1 MPTYVYRCRAC
12 GVTFE
17 CRQSMT
23 DEPLSECPECG
34 GEVRRVI
41 QPVPILFKG
50 PGFYV
55 TDSKG
60 ANPTARVP
68 SNGDTP
74 QDKGQDKSEAGGG
87 ASTERSTEKT

>member
-1 MPTYVYRCRAC
+1 MK
-12 GVTFE
+12 
-17 CRQSMT
+17 
-23 DEPLSECPECG
+23 DEPLSDCPECD

-60 ANPTARVP
+60 SNPTARIP
-68 SNGDTP
+68 SNGESSEDAGSDHAKEASSTP
-74 QDKGQDKSEAGGG
+74 SKSE
-87 ASTERSTEKT
+87 E

>member
-1 MPTYVYRCRAC
+1 MPTYVYRCKTC

-17 CRQSMT
+17 CRQSMR
-23 DEPLSECPECG
+23 DEPLSECPECD

-60 ANPTARVP
+60 SNPTARVP
-68 SNGDTP
+68 SNGDSPEGT
-74 QDKGQDKSEAGGG
+74 GSENSKETSS
-87 ASTERSTEKT
+87 ASSKEET